1 MTLLKI
7 VVAAIGLTHTVTPRP
22 APVPTA
28 MVERAAEAAP
38 LPRVNASAD
47 ALPDVAAKVVE
58 CESSNRNVANREG
71 SPATGFYQALDAT
84 WVEVMGLAAPAM
96 AWPREVQDRFFAKLW
111 REPGGWQHW
120 AASRWCWADW

>member
-7 VVAAIGLTHTVTPRP
+7 VVAAIGLAHTVTPRP

-28 MVERAAEAAP
+28 VVERTAEAPEAAP
-38 LPRVNASAD
+38 VV
-47 ALPDVAAKVVE
+47 PDIAGKVVE
-58 CESSNRNVANREG
+58 CESSGRNVANSEG

-111 REPGGWQHW
+111 VQPGGWQHW